1 MRKPVAMPPK
11 GSKRPPPEGSCLADD
26 LPETCY
32 RCKNGNP
39 SRCTVVAHK
48 KKRLREDSGVDT
60 YKRPRTRSKL
70 CLHVLARPILLLCT
84 FNPTACV
91 QVILRAAN
99 ALRGR
104 RHQGTPREARTT
116 SRRVR
121 MYCVTR
127 ASFPAKALAAANRK
141 GPPGVHQRFPSSFH
155 PGECT
160 S

>member
-1 MRKPVAMPPK
+1 MPPK
-11 GSKRPPPEGSCLADD
+11 GSGKPPPVGSCTADEVD
-26 LPETCY
+26 EKCWK
-32 RCKNGNP
+32 CKDGRP
-39 SRCTVVAHK
+39 FQCLTLK
-48 KKRLREDSGVDT
+48 KKLKRLREDSGAASVDT
-60 YKRPRTRSKL
+60 CKRPRTRSKL

-121 MYCVTR
+121 MYCVTG

>member
-1 MRKPVAMPPK
+1 MPPK
-11 GSKRPPPEGSCLADD
+11 DSGKPSPEGSCTADEVD
-26 LPETCY
+26 EKCWK
-32 RCKNGNP
+32 CKAGRP
-39 SRCTVVAHK
+39 SQCLTLK
-48 KKRLREDSGVDT
+48 KKLKRLREDSGAASVDT

-91 QVILRAAN
+91 QVIPRAAN

-116 SRRVR
+116 SRRAR
-121 MYCVTR
+121 TPCVTE
-127 ASFPAKALAAANRK
+127 ASFPAKALAAANHK

>member
-1 MRKPVAMPPK
+1 MPPK
-11 GSKRPPPEGSCLADD
+11 GSGKPPPEGSCLADD
-26 LPETCY
+26 VQDKCY
-32 RCKNGNP
+32 RCKIGK
-39 SRCTVVAHK
+39 SYQCLTLK
-48 KKRLREDSGVDT
+48 KKLKRLREDSGAASVDT

-127 ASFPAKALAAANRK
+127 ASFPAKALAAANHK